1 MKIMV
6 RVVPRAS
13 RLEVKNVNG
22 ILKVYLTRPA
32 ADQQANIQLIEVL
45 AKYFKTKKYQI
56 EIVQGSNS
64 RNKVVRIEDGPNPLP
79 KK

>member
-32 ADQQANIQLIEVL
+32 ADQQANIQLIDVL
-45 AKYFKTKKYQI
+45 AKHFKTKKYRI
-56 EIVQGSNS
+56 VIVQGLNS
-64 RNKVVRIEDGPNPLP
+64 RNKVIRIEDGANPLP
-79 KK
+79 EK